1 MLMGMGLMKLGMFSA
16 QWPKWLYVL
25 FIVVGYGFALLVT
38 AQGVSQQIA
47 HDFDTIYLLQG
58 GMIYDHVASVFVA
71 LAHVSVV
78 MLVCQSGILAF
89 LRRRLAAVGQMA
101 FSNYLMQSI
110 ICTLIFYGYGLG
122 LYGRFGRFE
131 LMAFVVGVWALQL
144 GYSQWWLQKFR
155 FGPAEW
161 LWRSLTYLKRQ
172 PFRLAGV
179 TEGPAG

>member
-1 MLMGMGLMKLGMFSA
+1 
-16 QWPKWLYVL
+16 
-25 FIVVGYGFALLVT
+25 
-38 AQGVSQQIA
+38 
-47 HDFDTIYLLQG
+47 
-58 GMIYDHVASVFVA
+58 
-71 LAHVSVV
+71 
-78 MLVCQSGILAF
+78 
-89 LRRRLAAVGQMA
+89 
-101 FSNYLMQSI
+101 
-110 ICTLIFYGYGLG
+110 